1 MSNPPRSL
9 KLIRYRGIYYSELV
23 EFAQDAIS
31 NIIEE
36 IPTDS
41 VSYILWLKEQRQE
54 CTKKVE
60 SLEQRAYTVQSNI
73 RPSTDLQEKL
83 RRFKLSSLPSPL
95 PFVHYPLICTI
106 DLDLQILTTSSNTH
120 FSLRNLPRDPSQS
133 SSSRS
138 SSTSSLN
145 NPTPVFT
152 PELDC
157 DPAGYETAYLSSCL
171 PPTKWVFTDGS
182 VHQSFFTLVF
192 SNFKAGYY
200 DFLLRDFSRWSPDD
214 FVFRELAYAIVSLAA
229 AQVSFRTVQ
238 PTHSSLLAQ
247 RPGLT
252 MYQPSMPSELALG
265 CHVQGE
271 SPGSA
276 PEESMYWFNDVLVC
290 LIPEIPG
297 LRSIYRDKA
306 VWFGCQARK
315 SSFHAI
321 LLSLCTVTLVE
332 VTIQDEIPTV
342 KYTEPLAL
350 LGNFNPPTE
359 NPEDPYQLPL
369 SPDTPEPLRL
379 RPHSPQDKGNA
390 GFIALSNF
398 FAAATLRSLKPV
410 NAGSR
415 GRLPTELY
423 LMILNY
429 TDNVTFRTCS
439 RVSRLFRSY
448 CQLGLRIYSTPLDI
462 IGVGCIQGYLTDI
475 SEKHDLVITK
485 VSSPFSFTVQNRT
498 SGESLDW
505 SPREFLSPS
514 ITSPRELHLVP
525 VFGQGMR
532 LSESCRATITLVGEA

>member
-1 MSNPPRSL
+1 MSAPRPPPQPHAL

-23 EFAQDAIS
+23 ESARDVS

-36 IPTDS
+36 IPTDG

-54 CTKKVE
+54 CTKKTKI
-60 SLEQRAYTVQSNI
+60 LERGAYTVRSNT
-73 RPSTDLQEKL
+73 TDSSLHGKL
-83 RRFKLSSLPSPL
+83 RRFKLSGLPSPL
-95 PFVHYPLICTI
+95 P
-106 DLDLQILTTSSNTH
+106 
-120 FSLRNLPRDPSQS
+120 LRNLPRDANQS

-157 DPAGYETAYLSSCL
+157 DPAGYETTYLSSCL
-171 PPTKWVFTDGS
+171 PPTKWVLADGS
-182 VHQSFFTLVF
+182 VQQSFFTLVF

-200 DFLLRDFSRWSPDD
+200 DFLLRDFPRWSPDD

-238 PTHSSLLAQ
+238 PTHSHVLDQS
-247 RPGLT
+247 PGRR

-265 CHVQGE
+265 CHVEGE

-290 LIPEIPG
+290 LIPEIPE
-297 LRSIYRDKA
+297 LKSIYRDKA
-306 VWFGCQARK
+306 VWFGCQAGK

-332 VTIQDEIPTV
+332 VAVENEIPSV

-359 NPEDPYQLPL
+359 NPEDPYPLPL

-379 RPHSPQDKGNA
+379 PPHSPQDKGNA

-398 FAAATLRSLKPV
+398 FTAATLGNLKPV
-410 NAGSR
+410 SARSR
-415 GRLPTELY
+415 GRLPAELY

-429 TDNVTFRTCS
+429 TDNVTFHTCS

-448 CQLGLRIYSTPLDI
+448 CQLGLRIYSTPLDMSD
-462 IGVGCIQGYLTDI
+462 VGSIQDYLIEI
-475 SEKHDLVITK
+475 SEKHDLLITK

-498 SGESLDW
+498 SGESLQW
-505 SPREFLSPS
+505 CPREFLSPS
-514 ITSPRELHLVP
+514 ISSRRELHLVP